1 MTETV
6 VFQFIIFPILI
17 ILARVADVSLGTL
30 RIILLSK
37 GYRKLAPLIGFF
49 EVFIW
54 IMIAKQIITDVTNIT
69 AYIAYALGY
78 ALGTYVG
85 MAIESKLSLGKIVV
99 RLIVNKNGDEL
110 ENYIRENNVGLT
122 TLNAQGKY
130 GDVKILFMIVNRTDL
145 KRVLNLISNKN
156 PKAFYTIETVQA
168 VNAGYF
174 SGLTD
179 SDPFSRLSQMF
190 MPGRKS
196 K

>member
-1 MTETV
+1 MTETIY
-6 VFQFIIFPILI
+6 FQYIIFPILI

-37 GYRKLAPLIGFF
+37 GHKKLAPIIGFF

-54 IMIAKQIITDVTNIT
+54 IMVAKQIITDVTNIT

-85 MAIESKLSLGKIVV
+85 ITIESKLSLGKV
-99 RLIVNKNGDEL
+99 LIRAILNKSSENL
-110 ENYIRENNVGLT
+110 EKVLRDNKIGLT
-122 TLNAQGKY
+122 TVNAHGKY
-130 GDVKILFMIVNRTDL
+130 GEVKVLFIIVNRTEL
-145 KRVLNLISNKN
+145 NSVINLINQNN
-156 PKAFYTIETVQA
+156 PKAFYTIESIQS

-174 SGLTD
+174 SNIPNNEPMLRLT
-179 SDPFSRLSQMF
+179 QMF
-190 MPGRKS
+190 RPGRKG